1 VSTLNRTF
9 QYRRAWFVALFFIAI
24 CLAPVVATGAE
35 VDSQPA
41 TTSTAEAAP
50 AGASALDKR
59 FTRPPEKV
67 NLPPIPNNPVE
78 TLVTEVNLNSTNLG
92 FPAGPGLPTDHGL
105 AIRNAGMSEEFAG
118 RVALLMQ
125 AVNACPPVDNDPIVT
140 HEQAECA
147 KNVQDAIAGI
157 LRWKEQASSSD
168 VQTQGADPDPCLA
181 GLDVDTWPSLYIDC
195 DGSNDKY
202 AHDYSQL
209 IDTGGKDVYANNA
222 GANLLDTQHGPS
234 SAPHAPEHGK
244 AIGCEHA
251 QTLPPVPPSAPPPQD
266 CTADRSTTLVD
277 QGTDD
282 DVYGQFQSPRKRD
295 DNPFPED
302 RRVDGDCTNDKVVRR
317 VVLQGAGFQGNG
329 HLTDEGGNDRY
340 RAKTA
345 SQGAGHIGGIGA
357 LRDLGRGDD
366 DYLTIRSSQGFALVG
381 GEGSGLLQDRG
392 GNDRYHTYM
401 PRPFDP
407 NAWIGEPGSG
417 GVVDDFDNCDPIPR
431 MTQGAAIGFGD
442 PGGTGTL
449 LDEDGKD
456 VYIGS
461 TRVQQIFSGVIE
473 FRHASQGF
481 GCDGGIGTLDD
492 RGRDQDTYLKGP
504 KNNRDGRERLR
515 EQVECGFFPA
525 PGVGHFIDDG
535 PKKRGSKR

>member
-1 VSTLNRTF
+1 MSIFDRTF
-9 QYRRAWFVALFFIAI
+9 KTRRAWFVALFFVAI

-35 VDSQPA
+35 ADSQPA
-41 TTSTAEAAP
+41 PTPTAEALP
-50 AGASALDKR
+50 ADPPALDVR
-59 FTRPPEKV
+59 FTQPPEDV
-67 NLPPIPNNPVE
+67 DLPPIPSDPVE
-78 TLVTEVNLNSTNLG
+78 TLVTEVNLHSASLG
-92 FPAGPGLPTDHGL
+92 FPVDHGD

-118 RVALLMQ
+118 RVALLMM
-125 AVNACPPVDNDPIVT
+125 AGRAFKDDGGLEKLCPPVDNDPIVT
-140 HEQAECA
+140 HEQAECS

-168 VQTQGADPDPCLA
+168 VQTQAETPCLV
-181 GLDVDTWPSLYIDC
+181 DVDTWPSLYIDC
-195 DGSNDKY
+195 DGTNDTY

-209 IDTGGKDVYANNA
+209 IDTGGNDRYANNA
-222 GANLLDTQHGPS
+222 GANLLDTQRGPS
-234 SAPHAPEHGK
+234 SAPHAPTHGR

-251 QTLPPVPPSAPPPQD
+251 QTLPGVPPSAPPPQD

-277 QGTDD
+277 EGTDD
-282 DVYGQFQSPRKRD
+282 DVYGHFQPPRRHD
-295 DNPFPED
+295 ENPFPD

-357 LRDLGRGDD
+357 LRDLGGGDD
-366 DYLTIRSSQGFALVG
+366 DYLAIRSSQGFALVG

-417 GVVDDFDNCDPIPR
+417 GVVDDFNNCDAIPR
-431 MTQGAAIGFGD
+431 MVQGAAIGFGD

-449 LDEDGKD
+449 LDEDGED
-456 VYIGS
+456 VYIGAA
-461 TRVQQIFSGVIE
+461 RIQQTFSGPIE
-473 FRHASQGF
+473 FRHSSQGF

-492 RGRDQDTYLKGP
+492 RGRDHDTYRKGP

-515 EQVECGFFPA
+515 GQLECGFFPA

-535 PKKRGSKR
+535 PKKRKSKR